1 MNVSNKINVNIIY
14 LLKTINHVTV
24 LFNYVIFISVMKD
37 ITVIAPFY
45 ILVLLYLHVSDLFC
59 LHFCK
64 CFFGVFLEVDSLRP
78 YDRVYGMQLQPSHRS
93 DKAQDLL
100 FWTGFSVGNAN
111 GKKEK
116 EVMYMYTLGLYL
128 WLIVFL
134 SCVKITMII

>member
-1 MNVSNKINVNIIY
+1 MNVSNKINVSIIY

-24 LFNYVIFISVMKD
+24 LFNYVTFISVIKD
-37 ITVIAPFY
+37 ITVTAPFH
-45 ILVLLYLHVSDLFC
+45 IIVFFFLSDVFC

-64 CFFGVFLEVDSLRP
+64 CFFGVLLEVDSLRP
-78 YDRVYGMQLQPSHRS
+78 YDRFYGMHLQLLHRS

-111 GKKEK
+111 DKKEK

>member
-1 MNVSNKINVNIIY
+1 MNVLNKINVSIIY

-45 ILVLLYLHVSDLFC
+45 ILVLLYLSDFFC

-64 CFFGVFLEVDSLRP
+64 CFFGVLLEVDSLRP

-100 FWTGFSVGNAN
+100 FWTEFSVGNAN